1 MNQTE
6 AKNDTKAPSRRAS
19 VTREPIRGSATD
31 FDNLLWRL
39 AARSQSTSG
48 KGTIIAMTSCCRKSG
63 VSTAIA
69 NLSIKA
75 SINHLGPV
83 LLIDANLH
91 APRQHKTFRQKGVQG
106 LADVLIGGLSPAE
119 ATHETNVADL
129 SVMPLGS
136 KESFFQSRVEPR
148 MFQEVCDWAK
158 MHFATIFLDL
168 PPIDELH
175 HALMLARQAD
185 TCVVAVKSE
194 SVRRE
199 QLKSMINQ
207 LDEDGVQ
214 VNGCILTRKRS
225 YTPAWIR
232 RFF

>member
-1 MNQTE
+1 MNPSEVKQ
-6 AKNDTKAPSRRAS
+6 DTKPNSRRSS

-39 AARSQSTSG
+39 AARAQSSTG
-48 KGTIIAMTSCCRKSG
+48 NGTIIAMTSCCRKSG

-69 NLSIKA
+69 NLAIKA

-119 ATHETNVADL
+119 ATHETNIPEL
-129 SVMPLGS
+129 NIMPLGS

-158 MHFATIFLDL
+158 LHFATIFLDL

-185 TCVVAVKSE
+185 TCVVAIKSE

-199 QLKSMINQ
+199 HAKSMIDQ
-207 LDEDGVQ
+207 LNEDGVR
-214 VNGCILTRKRS
+214 VDGCILTRKRS

>member
-1 MNQTE
+1 MSNVETKDQLQ
-6 AKNDTKAPSRRAS
+6 KNSRRANA
-19 VTREPIRGSATD
+19 TREPARGSATD

-39 AARSQSTSG
+39 AARAPSVSEN
-48 KGTIIAMTSCCRKSG
+48 GTIIAMTSCCRKSG

-69 NLSIKA
+69 NLAIKA

-91 APRQHKTFRQKGVQG
+91 SPRQHRTFRQKGVQG

-119 ATHETNVADL
+119 ATHETNVAEL

-148 MFQEVCDWAK
+148 MFQEVCSWAK
-158 MHFATIFLDL
+158 LHFATIFLDL

-185 TCVVAVKSE
+185 TCVVAIKSE

-199 QLKSMINQ
+199 RIKSMITQ
-207 LDEDGVQ
+207 LAEDGVQ
-214 VNGCILTRKRS
+214 VDGCILTRKRS
-225 YTPAWIR
+225 YTPAWIQ

>member
-1 MNQTE
+1 MNE
-6 AKNDTKAPSRRAS
+6 TKAKKDTIHSSRRTN
-19 VTREPIRGSATD
+19 VTREPARGNATD

-39 AARSQSTSG
+39 AARAPSTSG
-48 KGTIIAMTSCCRKSG
+48 KGTMIAMTSCCRKSG

-69 NLSIKA
+69 NLAIKA

-91 APRQHKTFRQKGVQG
+91 APRHHKTFRQKGVQG

-119 ATHETNVADL
+119 ATHETKVAEL

-158 MHFATIFLDL
+158 LHFATIFLDL

-185 TCVVAVKSE
+185 TCVVAIKSE

-199 QLKSMINQ
+199 QVKSMIDQ
-207 LDEDGVQ
+207 LAEDGVH
-214 VNGCILTRKRS
+214 VDGCILTRKRL